1 MIKAILFDL
10 GDTVFDP
17 DWRGMNDRMVE
28 ETGISIFMPKEIKK
42 RYKEDVLNGK
52 LPMRTIFELI
62 LKDVDSDKNVNEI
75 IKLYKKNYDIF
86 SPINKKMIDL
96 IKILKNKYKI
106 FALSNTNEIH
116 KEVNMNRGLFKN
128 FDETF
133 LSFEMKL
140 SKPNKKI
147 FSVILERTKLKPEE
161 IVFIDDNQENIKNA
175 SELGFV
181 GIRYKNYDQLINRL
195 KELCLD

>member
-1 MIKAILFDL
+1 
-10 GDTVFDP
+10 
-17 DWRGMNDRMVE
+17 
-28 ETGISIFMPKEIKK
+28 
-42 RYKEDVLNGK
+42 
-52 LPMRTIFELI
+52 
-62 LKDVDSDKNVNEI
+62 
-75 IKLYKKNYDIF
+75 
-86 SPINKKMIDL
+86 
-96 IKILKNKYKI
+96 
-106 FALSNTNEIH
+106 TNEIH